1 MKYKYLIFIFLWT
14 LPFVQFAQKHRNL
27 TQTVRFSESNYDIP
41 PEESALLKV
50 FIDMIQQM
58 PDYNFM
64 VQAQASN
71 IYAPSLINAARN
83 RAKEVKQFLIEHG
96 VENDKITMLEIAQS
110 LPDDDTEEA
119 ATRKYQVMVFG
130 YFLEEEDAIGKDN
143 FVLNPPKV
151 EKTIEIENEK
161 GISKS
166 KEYIAEKDEGLLL
179 SKVKVEQLDSTIEQ
193 PSFDFQPPK
202 KAGEMYAEWEKME
215 NENRI
220 EDSYLTWDIEPQT
233 FVIYPEKDTLLET
246 IRGLFVYIPAYSFQ
260 TKGVQTMGRDI
271 HFIIR
276 EYLKK
281 SDMATFYIGSQ
292 NEVQNISASGIYR
305 IEAKSDD
312 IPLEIKPNHKIY
324 AMFPQVLTSPEV
336 EMYEGKRSDSNF
348 QILWERQT
356 QHKGNMRT
364 QVPVEWQ
371 EAWKSGWFFSDS
383 KREENFISYIRKRY
397 RLTKEQAQV
406 LAYTMISQDEYE
418 KSKKKWDKTDK
429 YPPVHPSSA
438 YIFGIKD
445 MEKVIMFGKNKV
457 ESPMALLR
465 VQYPLKKN
473 VAFQLI
479 SKHDKSLSYPSF
491 VASDEAYT
499 FKAYKEEEYV
509 LLGVKYVHNK
519 IQLSLQSL
527 KINDNQMDIDNVQFF
542 DYENFR
548 DAKKALRMLDY

>member
-1 MKYKYLIFIFLWT
+1 MKYKYLIFILLWSF
-14 LPFVQFAQKHRNL
+14 PFVQFAQKHRNI
-27 TQTVRFSESNYDIP
+27 TQTVRFSESNYEIP

-71 IYAPSLINAARN
+71 IYAPTLINAARN
-83 RAKEVKQFLIEHG
+83 RAKQVKQFLVEHG

-119 ATRKYQVMVFG
+119 ANRKFQVMVFG
-130 YFLEEEDAIGKDN
+130 YFLDEDNATNTKDN
-143 FVLNPPKV
+143 LVLNPPKV
-151 EKTIEIENEK
+151 EKTIETTDEK
-161 GISKS
+161 GISKTT
-166 KEYIAEKDEGLLL
+166 EYLAEKEKGVII
-179 SKVKVEQLDSTIEQ
+179 SSIEPEDTLITQ
-193 PSFDFQPPK
+193 PEFSFHPPK

-220 EDSYLTWDIEPQT
+220 ENSYLTWDIEPQT
-233 FVIYPEKDTLLET
+233 FVIFPEKDTLLET
-246 IRGLFVYIPAYSFQ
+246 IRGLFIYIPAYSFQ

-292 NEVQNISASGIYR
+292 NDAQNISASGIYR
-305 IEAKSDD
+305 MEATSDD
-312 IPLEIKPNHKIY
+312 IPLEIKPNHQIY
-324 AMFPQVLTSPEV
+324 AMFPQVLTSPDV
-336 EMYEGKRSDSNF
+336 VMYAGKRSDSNF

-356 QHKGNMRT
+356 QSKGNMRT
-364 QVPVEWQ
+364 QVPIEWQ
-371 EAWKSGWFFSDS
+371 EAWKSGWFISDS
-383 KREENFISYIRKRY
+383 KKEENFISYIRKRY

-438 YIFGIKD
+438 YIFGVQNMD
-445 MEKVIMFGKNKV
+445 KVIMFGKNKV

-465 VQYPLKKN
+465 VQYPQKKN

-479 SKHDKSLSYPSF
+479 SKHDKSLSYPSYL
-491 VASDEAYT
+491 AANDTYT

-509 LLGVKYVHNK
+509 LLGVKYIHNK
-519 IQLSLQSL
+519 VQLSLQSL
-527 KINDNQMDIDNVQFF
+527 KVNDNQMEINNVQFL